1 MVVVYILTDSAH
13 LVRKLD
19 GNFES
24 VQLRT
29 LFSEYFLLN
38 KLFMKVNIVND
49 FADFFSVFFFF
60 FFFNVRKNI
69 A

>member
-1 MVVVYILTDSAH
+1 MVVVYILTDSGH

-29 LFSEYFLLN
+29 LFSEYFDS
-38 KLFMKVNIVND
+38 I
-49 FADFFSVFFFF
+49 SCS
-60 FFFNVRKNI
+60 
-69 A
+69 